1 MGRGNYPEPEA
12 TEKIKSIIEKEPAE
26 VSYICGR
33 GGKLHKHHIF
43 GGNPNREH
51 SEQYGLT
58 VHLCPD
64 CHTEGKDAVHKD
76 AEIWKRYTKLV
87 KQLLSGNTR
96 ERSLCGFSEKLSDP
110 NPDNEPDGCQREP
123 EWGFIWLALMLKGRI
138 AACGKITYIGP
149 AQCIW
154 CEKFIWTCV
163 RVLMNQECDCQT
175 GYRESIGV
183 QLNGA
188 HECICTI
195 NNGELV

>member
-26 VSYICGR
+26 VCYICGR

-43 GGNPNREH
+43 GGNPNRER

-76 AEIWKRYTKLV
+76 AEIMEALHKIGQAAFEREH
-87 KQLLSGNTR
+87 TR
-96 ERSLCGFSEKLSDP
+96 EEFMRIFGKNYLDP

-123 EWGFIWLALMLKGRI
+123 EWGFIWLA
-138 AACGKITYIGP
+138 TD
-149 AQCIW
+149 
-154 CEKFIWTCV
+154 
-163 RVLMNQECDCQT
+163 N
-175 GYRESIGV
+175 
-183 QLNGA
+183 
-188 HECICTI
+188 
-195 NNGELV
+195 